1 MPDIFKYIG
10 LGFGGSTRG
19 AAGQASKKEGPIIS
33 VQRRVSTNSK
43 KTRKSIWFDKKVVE
57 V

>member
-43 KTRKSIWFDKKVVE
+43 KTRKSIWFDKKVIE